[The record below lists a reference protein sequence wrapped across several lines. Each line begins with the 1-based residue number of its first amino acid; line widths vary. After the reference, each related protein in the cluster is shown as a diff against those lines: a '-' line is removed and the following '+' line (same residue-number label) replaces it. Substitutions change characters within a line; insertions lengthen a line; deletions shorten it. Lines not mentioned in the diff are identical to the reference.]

1 MANLHAIKDL
11 HHEQRLFGTR
21 VIVAGVIVCLLLALV
36 VGRLVHLQIASYK
49 YFTTQSQNNRVRLVA
64 VPPPRGLIY
73 DRHGVILAE
82 NMPAYQLEVTP
93 EQVEDMD
100 ATLAGLSSVLSLTQ
114 GDIERFGQALRRKRP
129 FERVPLRF
137 NLSDEEVARFAVN
150 RHRFPGVDINAR
162 LMRHYPLGGTA
173 VHALGY
179 VGRIDEG
186 DLQRVDADNYNG
198 TSHIGKLGIERQY
211 EELLHGKVGFQQE
224 EVNAQGRTLAVLERQ
239 APQPGRDL
247 VLSLDAGLQRL
258 AERELAGY
266 NGAAVAMDPRT
277 GEVLALASM
286 PTYDPNLF
294 VNGISHR
301 DYAELNTGRTRP
313 LFNRALKGQYPPGS
327 TIKPLVA
334 LAALEHQLTWAGK
347 QMYAGPYYMLP
358 NDERRY
364 RDWKKEG
371 HGLIDMGDAITQSS
385 DVYFYDLAYK
395 LGIDRIHPF
404 LAQFG
409 LGRPTG
415 IDVPGEADGLL
426 PSREWKRQVR
436 RMPWFPGETLIV
448 GIGQGYMLATPLQMA
463 EFTSVL
469 AMRGRHL
476 RPHLLRTIID
486 PASGEQTQIGPEAH
500 EPVALRDARLWQQVI
515 GPMEDVMHRRNGT
528 AYWTAGHDAPYRIAG
543 KTGTSQVF
551 GLGADEEYEEENIAL
566 HLRDHSL
573 FVGFAPADEPR
584 IAVAVI
590 AENGGSGS
598 RVAAPIARRLMDFY
612 LLRDPGD
619 EAEALAHAR

>member
-1 MANLHAIKDL
+1 
-11 HHEQRLFGTR
+11 
-21 VIVAGVIVCLLLALV
+21 
-36 VGRLVHLQIASYK
+36 
-49 YFTTQSQNNRVRLVA
+49 
-64 VPPPRGLIY
+64 
-73 DRHGVILAE
+73 
-82 NMPAYQLEVTP
+82 
-93 EQVEDMD
+93 
-100 ATLAGLSSVLSLTQ
+100 
-114 GDIERFGQALRRKRP
+114 
-129 FERVPLRF
+129 
-137 NLSDEEVARFAVN
+137 
-150 RHRFPGVDINAR
+150 
-162 LMRHYPLGGTA
+162 
-173 VHALGY
+173 
-179 VGRIDEG
+179 
-186 DLQRVDADNYNG
+186 
-198 TSHIGKLGIERQY
+198 
-211 EELLHGKVGFQQE
+211 
-224 EVNAQGRTLAVLERQ
+224 
-239 APQPGRDL
+239 
-247 VLSLDAGLQRL
+247 
-258 AERELAGY
+258 
-266 NGAAVAMDPRT
+266 
-277 GEVLALASM
+277 
-286 PTYDPNLF
+286 
-294 VNGISHR
+294 
-301 DYAELNTGRTRP
+301 
-313 LFNRALKGQYPPGS
+313 
-327 TIKPLVA
+327 
-334 LAALEHQLTWAGK
+334 
-347 QMYAGPYYMLP
+347 
-358 NDERRY
+358 
-364 RDWKKEG
+364 
-371 HGLIDMGDAITQSS
+371 MGDAITQSS

-409 LGRPTG
+409 MGRATG

-469 AMRGRHL
+469 AMRGQHM

-486 PASGEQTQIGPEAH
+486 PASGERTQVEPEAH
-500 EPVALRDARLWQQVI
+500 EPVTLRDAHLWQQVI

-590 AENGGSGS
+590 AENGGGGS

-612 LLRDPGD
+612 LLRDSGG

>member
-1 MANLHAIKDL
+1 
-11 HHEQRLFGTR
+11 
-21 VIVAGVIVCLLLALV
+21 
-36 VGRLVHLQIASYK
+36 
-49 YFTTQSQNNRVRLVA
+49 
-64 VPPPRGLIY
+64 
-73 DRHGVILAE
+73 
-82 NMPAYQLEVTP
+82 
-93 EQVEDMD
+93 
-100 ATLAGLSSVLSLTQ
+100 
-114 GDIERFGQALRRKRP
+114 
-129 FERVPLRF
+129 
-137 NLSDEEVARFAVN
+137 
-150 RHRFPGVDINAR
+150 
-162 LMRHYPLGGTA
+162 
-173 VHALGY
+173 
-179 VGRIDEG
+179 
-186 DLQRVDADNYNG
+186 
-198 TSHIGKLGIERQY
+198 
-211 EELLHGKVGFQQE
+211 
-224 EVNAQGRTLAVLERQ
+224 
-239 APQPGRDL
+239 
-247 VLSLDAGLQRL
+247 
-258 AERELAGY
+258 
-266 NGAAVAMDPRT
+266 
-277 GEVLALASM
+277 
-286 PTYDPNLF
+286 
-294 VNGISHR
+294 
-301 DYAELNTGRTRP
+301 
-313 LFNRALKGQYPPGS
+313 
-327 TIKPLVA
+327 
-334 LAALEHQLTWAGK
+334 
-347 QMYAGPYYMLP
+347 MLP

-364 RDWKKEG
+364 RDWKKGG

-409 LGRPTG
+409 MGRATG

-469 AMRGRHL
+469 AMRGQHM

-486 PASGEQTQIGPEAH
+486 PASGERTQVEPEAH
-500 EPVALRDARLWQQVI
+500 EPVTLRDAHLWQQVI

-590 AENGGSGS
+590 AGGS

-612 LLRDPGD
+612 LLRDSGG